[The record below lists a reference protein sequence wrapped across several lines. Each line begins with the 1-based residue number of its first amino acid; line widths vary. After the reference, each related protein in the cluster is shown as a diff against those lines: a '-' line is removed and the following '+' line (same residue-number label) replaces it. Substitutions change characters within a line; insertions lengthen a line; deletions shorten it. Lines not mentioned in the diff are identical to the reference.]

1 MNRITPIS
9 ELNNSELKAELDRLA
24 ISLSCNEA
32 RKITEL
38 IGRDP
43 TVVELYIFNAEW
55 SEHCSYKSSRRFLRL
70 LPKEAPQVTSTNEDA
85 GIIKLCEINGESWCL
100 VVAHESHNH
109 PSQLLPYEG
118 AATGVGGIVRDV
130 DCMGADTIGV
140 CDSLRFG
147 SITGQNKN
155 QTRWVASGVVE
166 GVGGYGNALGVP
178 NLGGDIYFSKV
189 FDENCLVNVV
199 ALGIVKENEIIHSR
213 IPEEARS
220 IPYSIILVGKPTDY
234 SGFGGASF
242 ASEILDEERERKGA
256 VQVPDPF
263 LKNVLAMKK
272 ANKAV
277 FNLAR
282 EKGVTIGMKDLGG
295 GGLCCGTSEIASA
308 GGFGVEIDLSSVPQI
323 EGLPPEV
330 LTCSE
335 TQERYILAVPDEIIP
350 DILKIYN
357 EDWELSHIF
366 EGARASVI
374 GKPRP
379 DGMYLLKHN
388 GEVVCN
394 LPVEMVTSGIS
405 YSREEKP
412 IVCDYSE
419 PEFEMPDLEEAIYK
433 VISHPNVASKKPIFS
448 SFDCEVQG
456 KTVIRAGAADAS
468 LIAPLIDKGSAVG
481 VAVSCDGNPFYGRID
496 PYWAAVNAVYESVR
510 NVASIGAT
518 PACLTDCLNYGNPEK
533 PEAFYQFAEG
543 VRGIAFACKELGLP
557 VVSGNV
563 SLYNESAKGRAID
576 PSPIIACFGIMEDF
590 TRAIT
595 MELKEA
601 GNYLYLIGDRR
612 DELGGSVY
620 YQTLGFVGRNIPEP
634 DLKKSRKN
642 VYKIIDLIL
651 EGVILSCHDIS
662 DGGMITAIIEMATK
676 GNLGVELMIT
686 PNIRLDKFL
695 FSETG
700 GFILEV
706 RPEDSQ
712 RIEKE
717 LDEAHLIGKIIEKPS
732 LLIESIREIPLKLL
746 KDRYENSLKELLV

>member
-24 ISLSCNEA
+24 ISLSCDEA

-70 LPKEAPQVTSTNEDA
+70 LPKEAPQVVSTNEDA
-85 GIIKLCEINGESWCL
+85 GIIKLCEIDGESWCL

-366 EGARASVI
+366 EGARASRI
-374 GKPRP
+374 GKPRL
-379 DGMYLLKHN
+379 DVMYLLKHK

-433 VISHPNVASKKPIFS
+433 VISHPNVASKEPIFS
-448 SFDCEVQG
+448 SYDMEVQG

-496 PYWAAVNAVYESVR
+496 PYWAAVNAVYESCR

-576 PSPIIACFGIMEDF
+576 PSPVIACFGVMKDF
-590 TRAIT
+590 TRAVT
-595 MELKEA
+595 MELKGV
-601 GNYLYLIGDRR
+601 GNYLYLIGDRK

-686 PNIRLDKFL
+686 SNIRLDKFL

-700 GFILEV
+700 GFILEI
-706 RPEDSQ
+706 RPEDSK
-712 RIEKE
+712 RIEEE
-717 LDEAHLIGKIIEKPS
+717 LDEVCLVGKVIEKPS

>member
-1 MNRITPIS
+1 MERKIPITT
-9 ELNNSELKAELDRLA
+9 LNDEKLKAELSGLN
-24 ISLSCNEA
+24 ISLSCDEA
-32 RKITEL
+32 RRIAEL

-43 TVVELYIFNAEW
+43 TIVELYIFNAEW
-55 SEHCSYKSSRRFLRL
+55 SEHCSYKSSRGFLKL
-70 LPKEAPQVTSTNEDA
+70 LPKDGPQVVSTDEDA
-85 GIIKLCEINGESWCL
+85 GIIRLCEINKESWCL

-118 AATGVGGIVRDV
+118 AATGIGGIVRDV
-130 DCMGADTIGV
+130 DCMGADVIGV

-155 QTRWVASGVVE
+155 QTKWIASGVVE

-178 NLGGDIYFSKV
+178 NLGGDIYFSEC

-199 ALGIVKENEIIHSR
+199 ALGIVKENEIIHSK
-213 IPEEARS
+213 IPEEARN

-242 ASEILDEERERKGA
+242 ASEILDDERERKGA
-256 VQVPDPF
+256 VQIPDPF

-277 FNLAR
+277 FNVAR
-282 EKGVTIGMKDLGG
+282 EKGVVIGMKDLGG
-295 GGLCCGTSEIASA
+295 GGIACGTSEIASA
-308 GGFGVEIDLSSVPQI
+308 GGFGVEIDLSTVPQI
-323 EGLPPEV
+323 EGLLPEV
-330 LTCSE
+330 ITCSE
-335 TQERYILAVPDEIIP
+335 TQERYILAVPDKIVP
-350 DILKIYN
+350 DILAIYN

-374 GKPRP
+374 GKPKM
-379 DGMYLLKHN
+379 DGMYILKHK
-388 GEVVCN
+388 GEVVCS
-394 LPVEMVTSGIS
+394 LPAEMVTSGIS

-419 PEFEMPDLEEAIYK
+419 PEFEMPDLKEAIYK
-433 VISHPNVASKKPIFS
+433 VISHPNVASKLPIFS
-448 SFDCEVQG
+448 SYDMEVQG

-481 VAVSCDGNPFYGRID
+481 VAVSCDGNPFYGKID
-496 PYWAAVNAVYESVR
+496 PFWAGVNAVYESYR
-510 NVASIGAT
+510 NVASIGAV
-518 PACLTDCLNYGNPEK
+518 PECITDCLNYGNPEK

-543 VRGIAFACKELGLP
+543 VRGIAFACQELGLP

-576 PSPIIACFGIMEDF
+576 PSPIIACFGVMKDF
-590 TRAIT
+590 TRAVT
-595 MELKEA
+595 MELKSPD
-601 GNYLYLIGDRR
+601 NLLYLVGERK

-620 YQTLGFVGRNIPEP
+620 YQTLGFVGRNIPKP
-634 DLKKSRKN
+634 DLKKERKT
-642 VYKIIDLIL
+642 VEKIIDLIL
-651 EGVILSCHDIS
+651 KGVILSCHDIS
-662 DGGMITAIIEMATK
+662 DGGMITAIIEMAIK
-676 GNLGVELMIT
+676 GNLGAELIKQEKMRI
-686 PNIRLDKFL
+686 DKFL

-706 RPEDSQ
+706 SPENGQ
-712 RIEKE
+712 RIEEE
-717 LDEAHLIGKIIEKPS
+717 LDEVYLIASVLKEPN
-732 LLIESIREIPLKLL
+732 LLIESIKEIPLEFL
-746 KDRYENSLKELLV
+746 KRMWDSEQMWSV

>member
-85 GIIKLCEINGESWCL
+85 GIIRLCEIDGESWCL

-109 PSQLLPYEG
+109 PSQLLSYEG

>member
-1 MNRITPIS
+1 Q
-9 ELNNSELKAELDRLA
+9 
-24 ISLSCNEA
+24 
-32 RKITEL
+32 
-38 IGRDP
+38 
-43 TVVELYIFNAEW
+43 VV
-55 SEHCSYKSSRRFLRL
+55 
-70 LPKEAPQVTSTNEDA
+70 STNEDA
-85 GIIKLCEINGESWCL
+85 GIIRLCEISGEKWCL

-130 DCMGADTIGV
+130 DCMGADVIGV
-140 CDSLRFG
+140 LDSLRFG

-178 NLGGDIYFSKV
+178 NLGGDIYFSDC

-213 IPEEARS
+213 IPEQARN

-242 ASEILDEERERKGA
+242 ASEVLNEDRERKGA

-277 FNLAR
+277 FDLAR

-308 GGFGVEIDLSSVPQI
+308 GGFGVEIDLDAVPQI
-323 EGLPPEV
+323 EGLLPEV
-330 LTCSE
+330 ITCSE
-335 TQERYILAVPDEIIP
+335 TQERYILAVPDKIVP
-350 DILKIYN
+350 DVLKIYN

-366 EGARASVI
+366 EGAKAVVI
-374 GKPRP
+374 GKPRM
-379 DGMYLLKHN
+379 DGMYLLKHK
-388 GEVVCN
+388 EAVVCN
-394 LPVEMVTSGIS
+394 LPVEIVTSGIS
-405 YSREEKP
+405 YQREEKP
-412 IVCDYSE
+412 IVCDYQE
-419 PEFEMPDLEEAIYK
+419 PEFEMPDLEEAILK
-433 VISHPNVASKKPIFS
+433 VISNPNVASKRLIFS
-448 SFDCEVQG
+448 SYDMEVQG

-481 VAVSCDGNPFYGRID
+481 VAVSCDGNPFYGKID
-496 PYWAAVNAVYESVR
+496 PYWAGVNAVYESYR
-510 NVASIGAT
+510 NVASIGAI

-557 VVSGNV
+557 IVSGNV

-576 PSPIIACFGIMEDF
+576 PSPIIACFGLMNDF
-590 TRAIT
+590 TRAVT
-595 MELKEA
+595 MELKGA
-601 GNYLYLIGDRR
+601 GNYLYLIGKRK

-620 YQTLGFVGRNIPEP
+620 YQTLGFVGRNVPNP
-634 DLKKSRKN
+634 DLAKERKN
-642 VYKIIDLIL
+642 IQKIIDLIS

-662 DGGMITAIIEMATK
+662 DGGLISAIIEMAIK
-676 GNLGVELMIT
+676 GGLGAEFMIAGEMRPDKFLFSETEANLDSELMI
-686 PNIRLDKFL
+686 PEKMRMDKFL

-712 RIEKE
+712 RIEE
-717 LDEAHLIGKIIEKPS
+717 GLDEAYLIGKVTEEPR
-732 LLIESIREIPLKLL
+732 LLIESLVEIPLEPL
-746 KDRYENSLKELLV
+746 KNRYEGILKELLV

>member
-412 IVCDYSE
+412 IVCDYQE